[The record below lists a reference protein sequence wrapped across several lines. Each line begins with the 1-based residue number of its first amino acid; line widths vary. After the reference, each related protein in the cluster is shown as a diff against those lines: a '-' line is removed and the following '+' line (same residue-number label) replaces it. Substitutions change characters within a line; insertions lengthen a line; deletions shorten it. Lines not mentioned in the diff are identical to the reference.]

1 MTEAGLMAKPVG
13 EKSPVTNDA
22 LECSCPTQINLT
34 LTALLFEKGSTP
46 SHLHKRLSTTVRY
59 RSVFLLFLLRR
70 ISAVIVQPRNNN
82 INPTAASRVRV
93 GRQNESIRR
102 YMCPVG
108 FFRLKRYCYYLSGGT
123 APWREAYFHC
133 RDRNATLAILDR
145 NGKDRMLRKYLSSDQ
160 FKISAERLKRLHI
173 PAKLER
179 WIGGIYNWQQMAW
192 EWGVTGEKVVFQN
205 FGLPQSNNSKQ
216 QYAWHCITI
225 DPALRYKWSPRSC
238 VERKHYVCEVPAG
251 RIARRRKKTTD
262 PYAPQNQRLKPRKKG
277 KKYSKEPRKLNK
289 KNRQRG
295 EWRRRY
301 TEQYTDNWAH
311 GVNLGSR
318 PPNVRELYSRT
329 RMRHHPNRTQPNHP
343 QVAQVLPRDR
353 EYDAFPADSP
363 SNGPQSLTAIG
374 KTISQIP
381 DKINNL
387 ASEEVLLKL

>member
-1 MTEAGLMAKPVG
+1 MYQLLSQIFFLHEF
-13 EKSPVTNDA
+13 TNV
-22 LECSCPTQINLT
+22 N
-34 LTALLFEKGSTP
+34 
-46 SHLHKRLSTTVRY
+46 SHLTPFNYHFTG
-59 RSVFLLFLLRR
+59 
-70 ISAVIVQPRNNN
+70 ISAVIVQPHNNN
-82 INPTAASRVRV
+82 INPTATHRVRV

-133 RDRNATLAILDR
+133 KDRNATLAILDR

-160 FKISAERLKRLHI
+160 FT
-173 PAKLER
+173 KLER

-205 FGLPQSNNSKQ
+205 FGLPQSNDSKQ

-277 KKYSKEPRKLNK
+277 KKYSKDPRKSNRQ
-289 KNRQRG
+289 NRQRG
-295 EWRRRY
+295 EWRRKY
-301 TEQYTDNWAH
+301 TEQYTDNYWAH

-318 PPNVRELYSRT
+318 PPTNVRELYSRN
-329 RMRHHPNRTQPNHP
+329 RMRHQPNRTQPSHP
-343 QVAQVLPRDR
+343 QVLPRDR
-353 EYDAFPADSP
+353 EYGAFPADGP
-363 SNGPQSLTAIG
+363 QSNDPQSLTAMS
-374 KTISQIP
+374 KAFSQIP

-387 ASEEVLLKL
+387 ASEEVLLKP